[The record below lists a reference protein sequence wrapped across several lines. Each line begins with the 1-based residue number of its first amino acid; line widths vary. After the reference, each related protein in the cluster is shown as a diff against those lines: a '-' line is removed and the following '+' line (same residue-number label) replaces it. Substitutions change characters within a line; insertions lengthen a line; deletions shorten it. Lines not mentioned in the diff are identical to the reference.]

1 MNPEQFTQK
10 EDTIVALSTPTGIGA
25 LGVIRISGKDA
36 LAICNKVFYGKDLTQ
51 LPSHT
56 VHFGTIRNPEEKE
69 NRIIDEVV
77 LTLFKAPNSFTK
89 EDVVEISCHGSN
101 YIIQQI
107 IQLLLAQGAR
117 LAKAGEFTQR
127 AYLNGRMDLAQAE
140 AIADVIASDSKAAH
154 QVAMRQMRGGFSKKI
169 TQLREEF
176 TKLAALLEL
185 ELDFSEEDVE
195 FANREEMQRQ
205 LNNLTQAVSD
215 MAQSFALGNAIKN
228 GVPVAIVGKP
238 NAGKSTLLN
247 ALLDEEKAIVSAIP
261 GTTRDSIE
269 DEVVIEGIRFR
280 FIDTAG
286 LRETTDEVESIG
298 IERTRKKMQEA
309 ALIIYLF
316 DLEQTTVEECKAMFQ
331 ETKAY
336 EVPCLMVG
344 NKMDSINPDLL
355 NSDIP
360 FLPTMNEGKEWTL
373 YPPLSAIVAQIS
385 AKEKQNLEQ
394 LRQLLL
400 GQIEADQLSE
410 NQVVVTNLRHY
421 EALQETL
428 KALAQ
433 VQQTL
438 DLGLSTEMVASDIRT
453 AIYHLGEITGQ
464 ISNNDLLDF
473 IFSKFCIGK

>member
-10 EDTIVALSTPTGIGA
+10 EDTIVALSTPSGA
-25 LGVIRISGKDA
+25 GAIGVIRVSGKDTF
-36 LAICNKVFYGKDLTQ
+36 AICDQVFYGKTLSEQ
-51 LPSHT
+51 ASHT
-56 VHFGTIRNPEEKE
+56 VHFGTIRNDQGQ
-69 NRIIDEVV
+69 IIDEVV
-77 LTLFKAPNSFTK
+77 AALFKAPRSFTK
-89 EDVVEISCHGSN
+89 EDVIEISCHGSQ
-101 YIIQQI
+101 YIIQQV
-107 IQLLLAQGAR
+107 IQLLIGKGAR

-140 AIADVIASDSKAAH
+140 AIADLIASDSKAAH
-154 QVAMRQMRGGFSKKI
+154 QVAMKQMRGGFSKKI
-169 TQLREEF
+169 EQLREEF

-195 FANREEMQRQ
+195 FANRDEMQRQ
-205 LNNLTQAVSD
+205 LNHLKAAVTD

-247 ALLDEEKAIVSAIP
+247 ALLQEEKAIVSAIP

-269 DEVVIEGIRFR
+269 DEVVLEGIRFR

-286 LRETTDEVESIG
+286 LRETADEVESIG
-298 IERTRKKMQEA
+298 IARAFAKMKESQILLYMFDAVAEKREDWQTQVSQLQA
-309 ALIIYLF
+309 DHPDTKVIVVANKIDEYARF
-316 DLEQTTVEECKAMFQ
+316 DLA
-331 ETKAY
+331 
-336 EVPCLMVG
+336 L
-344 NKMDSINPDLL
+344 PDGV
-355 NSDIP
+355 I
-360 FLPTMNEGKEWTL
+360 GCG
-373 YPPLSAIVAQIS
+373 IS
-385 AKEKQNLEQ
+385 AKEHQGIDRLQ
-394 LRQLLL
+394 QLL
-400 GQIEADQLSE
+400 IEAVQAHQLS
-410 NQVVVTNLRHY
+410 NQDQVIVTNLRHY
-421 EALQETL
+421 EALQDTL

-464 ISNNDLLDF
+464 ISNNDLLEF

>member
-10 EDTIVALSTPTGIGA
+10 EDTIVALSTPSGA
-25 LGVIRISGKDA
+25 GAIGVIRVSGKDTF
-36 LAICNKVFYGKDLTQ
+36 AICDQVFYGKNLSEQ
-51 LPSHT
+51 ASHT
-56 VHFGTIRNPEEKE
+56 VHFGTIRNDDGG
-69 NRIIDEVV
+69 IIDEVV
-77 LTLFKAPNSFTK
+77 AALFKAPRSFTK
-89 EDVVEISCHGSN
+89 EDVIEISCHGSQ
-101 YIIQQI
+101 YIIQQV
-107 IQLLLAQGAR
+107 IQLLIGKGAR

-140 AIADVIASDSKAAH
+140 AIADLIASDSKAAH
-154 QVAMRQMRGGFSKKI
+154 QVAMKQMRGGFSKKI
-169 TQLREEF
+169 EQLREEF

-195 FANREEMQRQ
+195 FANRDEMQRQ
-205 LNNLTQAVSD
+205 LNNLKAAVTD

-247 ALLDEEKAIVSAIP
+247 ALLQEEKAIVSAIP

-269 DEVVIEGIRFR
+269 DEVVLEGIRFR

-286 LRETTDEVESIG
+286 LRETADEVESIG
-298 IERTRKKMQEA
+298 IARAFAKMKESQI
-309 ALIIYLF
+309 LLYVF
-316 DLEQTTVEECKAMFQ
+316 DAVAEKREDWLAQVAQLQADHPDTQVIVVA
-331 ETKAY
+331 
-336 EVPCLMVG
+336 
-344 NKMDSINPDLL
+344 NKIDEYARYDM
-355 NSDIP
+355 
-360 FLPTMNEGKEWTL
+360 FLPEN
-373 YPPLSAIVAQIS
+373 AIGCGIS
-385 AKEKQNLEQ
+385 AKEHQGIDCLQ
-394 LRQLLL
+394 QLL
-400 GQIEADQLSE
+400 IEAVQADQLS
-410 NQVVVTNLRHY
+410 NQDQVIVTNLRHY
-421 EALQETL
+421 EALQDTL

-464 ISNNDLLDF
+464 ISNNDLLEF

>member
-10 EDTIVALSTPTGIGA
+10 EDTIVALSTPSGA
-25 LGVIRISGKDA
+25 GAIGVIRVSGKDTF
-36 LAICNKVFYGKDLTQ
+36 AICDQVFYGKTLSEQ
-51 LPSHT
+51 ASHT
-56 VHFGTIRNPEEKE
+56 VHFGTIRNDDGQ
-69 NRIIDEVV
+69 IIDEVV
-77 LTLFKAPNSFTK
+77 AALFKAPRSFTK
-89 EDVVEISCHGSN
+89 EDVIEISCHGSQ
-101 YIIQQI
+101 YIIQQV
-107 IQLLLAQGAR
+107 IQLLIGKGAR

-140 AIADVIASDSKAAH
+140 AIADLIASDSKAAH
-154 QVAMRQMRGGFSKKI
+154 QVAMKQMRGGFSKKI
-169 TQLREEF
+169 EQLREEF

-195 FANREEMQRQ
+195 FANRDEMQRQ
-205 LNNLTQAVSD
+205 LNNLKAAVTD

-247 ALLDEEKAIVSAIP
+247 ALLQEEKAIVSSIP

-269 DEVVIEGIRFR
+269 DEVVLEGIRFR

-286 LRETTDEVESIG
+286 LRETADEVESIG
-298 IERTRKKMQEA
+298 IARAFAKMKESQILLYMFDAVAEKREDWQA
-309 ALIIYLF
+309 QVTQLQADHPDTKVIVVANKIDEYARF
-316 DLEQTTVEECKAMFQ
+316 DL
-331 ETKAY
+331 
-336 EVPCLMVG
+336 
-344 NKMDSINPDLL
+344 
-355 NSDIP
+355 
-360 FLPTMNEGKEWTL
+360 FLPDG
-373 YPPLSAIVAQIS
+373 VVGCGIS
-385 AKEKQNLEQ
+385 AKEHQNIERLQ
-394 LRQLLL
+394 QLL
-400 GQIEADQLSE
+400 IEAVQADQLS
-410 NQVVVTNLRHY
+410 NQDQVIVTNLRHY
-421 EALQETL
+421 EALQDTL

-464 ISNNDLLDF
+464 ISNNDLLEF

>member
-10 EDTIVALSTPTGIGA
+10 EDTIVALSTPSGSGA
-25 LGVIRISGKDA
+25 IGVIRVSGKDTFA
-36 LAICNKVFYGKDLTQ
+36 VCDQVFYGKTLSEQ
-51 LPSHT
+51 ASHT
-56 VHFGTIRNPEEKE
+56 VHFGTIRNDEGQ
-69 NRIIDEVV
+69 IIDEVV
-77 LTLFKAPNSFTK
+77 AALFKAPRSFTK
-89 EDVVEISCHGSN
+89 EDVIEVSCHGSQ
-101 YIIQQI
+101 YIIQQV
-107 IQLLLAQGAR
+107 IQLLIGKGAR

-140 AIADVIASDSKAAH
+140 AIADLIASDSKAAH
-154 QVAMRQMRGGFSKKI
+154 QVAMKQMRGGFSKKI

-195 FANREEMQRQ
+195 FANRDEMQRQ
-205 LNNLTQAVSD
+205 LNHLKTAVTD

-247 ALLDEEKAIVSAIP
+247 ALLQEDKAIVSAIP

-269 DEVVIEGIRFR
+269 DEVVLEGIRFR

-286 LRETTDEVESIG
+286 LRETADEVESIG
-298 IERTRKKMQEA
+298 IARAFAKMKESQILLYMFDAVEEKREDWQA
-309 ALIIYLF
+309 QVAQLQADHPDTKVIVVANKIDEYARF
-316 DLEQTTVEECKAMFQ
+316 DL
-331 ETKAY
+331 
-336 EVPCLMVG
+336 
-344 NKMDSINPDLL
+344 
-355 NSDIP
+355 
-360 FLPTMNEGKEWTL
+360 FLPDG
-373 YPPLSAIVAQIS
+373 VVGCGIS
-385 AKEKQNLEQ
+385 AKEHQQIDRLQ
-394 LRQLLL
+394 QLL
-400 GQIEADQLSE
+400 IEAVQAHQLS
-410 NQVVVTNLRHY
+410 NQDQVIVTNLRHY
-421 EALQETL
+421 EALQDTL

-464 ISNNDLLDF
+464 ISNNDLLEF